1 MMERIFI
8 AEQRD
13 RSRVEEALDAV
24 FIEYDWDGGD
34 RLMVSSEDIE
44 YVARILDQLGVEW
57 EII

>member
-8 AEQRD
+8 AEKRD

-24 FIEYDWDGGD
+24 FIEYDWDEGD
-34 RLMVSSEDIE
+34 RLMVSSDDIE